1 MALDINGYNAT
12 FKAFTDFATQSVEAG
27 DTKAIARAGEGGPL
41 AGRTITAAK
50 GDFIGNVGRFSAN
63 RDANNV
69 ARDLFKQA
77 IEDMFGGPEKIPPS
91 VQDAMKLED
100 FGKGKPLTARRIL
113 AVKNA
118 IDASGVLQQKAFE
131 ASISTFKDQAGMA
144 KIALEKGYTKSE
156 LPKLAVATNLYA
168 KATGCSEAEALEAV
182 STPNSK
188 ANRLMNY
195 GGRFLQSADNFK
207 EGLRLMDS
215 FQEWFTQVRETKNAG
230 GEATS
235 LTGLNIAQSVT
246 THDATAA
253 FERFVFDELAVNGSL
268 DLKETDPEKI
278 FGVKNNAAM
287 RFFAG
292 NRCLNFV
299 GVLANMPPERRG
311 AVYQVFDKLSLP
323 LAETK
328 NEALSREGMS
338 AAERGVDNPHLV
350 IGRILR
356 HLPEIERLA
365 AKGALT
371 EKNIVKTLF
380 PDVQPRSWTRAA
392 MNQFTHHI
400 DTLATDVFM
409 ADAEDEAEAQV
420 AGMKIQL
427 IMEETC
433 CTFQEAIEAYK
444 KGRRVAPPQY
454 MTTATF
460 SIEKLDGTTNAAR
473 KQLDGNKMGDL
484 WRPYNYAPADDP
496 GNTSKFFI
504 KDSANVAF
512 GFTFPDGTS
521 LKANAAEHAGNI
533 PTILDKLESL
543 AGKVH
548 PRQQSAV
555 MFAVSQAGVG
565 VLKGGLTGLGVHAS
579 EHAAVD
585 FTISKSD
592 VTGDITIR
600 YSSPKELPF
609 SFEWS
614 ATIKPDGF
622 VSTTPLRFLDE
633 QPTANCRAGVEEAV
647 KNMQNPR
654 GTHNQFFEKDKAR
667 AVPLIE
673 TMMHA
678 TGGDKD
684 VINLLKDTY
693 VCTSLLYNSA
703 NNLRPADVILS
714 RVARLKENVAELREA
729 TKGNPAMFKMG
740 LSRLAG
746 LGGKPVPKGMLASL
760 VKAVNAADIGK
771 LRKLSAASTTPVKMN
786 AAIVQ
791 YHAAVG
797 QAIKKSGILAMFDGD
812 VGGEEMLGMNMLAG
826 GLVAGRLG
834 QDALR
839 SIKGALESPVAGQ
852 LQAIYTDLNN
862 ENLVDAGVPRHEAT
876 IMKRT
881 VSDLSS
887 DILSLLDNVNATL
900 GVEGG
905 NVPAF
910 RGSLD
915 DLDGF
920 DDIAIEIRDMTNKV
934 HADLIQME
942 REEIEARDMQ
952 RMAGANGMQGGNLVI
967 EP

>member
-1 MALDINGYNAT
+1 MALDISGYNAQ
-12 FKAFTDFATQSVEAG
+12 FNQFVQFAEQQMQAGKSKAVAEIG
-27 DTKAIARAGEGGPL
+27 GRAAGGPL
-41 AGRTITAAK
+41 AGRTIVASTIDHV
-50 GDFIGNVGRFSAN
+50 GTFIRFQSLKDDNNIVRNLFRSA
-63 RDANNV
+63 V
-69 ARDLFKQA
+69 AEL
-77 IEDMFGGPEKIPPS
+77 FGGESNIPKS
-91 VQDAMKLED
+91 VLDTMKLQD
-100 FGKGKPLTARRIL
+100 YGKGKPLTARRIL
-113 AVKNA
+113 AVRNA
-118 IDASGVLQQKAFE
+118 IDASGALQQKAFE
-131 ASISTFKDQAGMA
+131 ASISTFKSDDVTAA
-144 KIALEKGYTKSE
+144 ALAKGYSKTE
-156 LPKLAVATNLYA
+156 LPKIAKAVNLLAQ
-168 KATGCSEAEALEAV
+168 ATGCSEAKALDEV
-182 STPNSK
+182 TTQGSK
-188 ANRLMNY
+188 ANRLMQY
-195 GGRFLQSADNFK
+195 GGRFLQNVDNFK
-207 EGLRLMDS
+207 EGLRLMES
-215 FQEWFTQVRETKNAG
+215 FKEWFTQVRETKNAN

-328 NEALSREGMS
+328 EEALSREGKS
-338 AAERGVDNPHLV
+338 AADRGVDNPHLV

-356 HLPEIERLA
+356 HLPEIEKLA
-365 AKGALT
+365 AKDALT

-444 KGRRVAPPQY
+444 TGRRVAPPQY

-496 GNTSKFFI
+496 SNTSKFFI

-565 VLKGGLTGLGVHAS
+565 VLKGGLTGLGVQAS

-609 SFEWS
+609 AFEWT
-614 ATIKPDGF
+614 ATVATDGT
-622 VSTTPLRFLDE
+622 VRTTPLRVTDETTLKDEMAATAAALKDVRKINDLKPEERDRVVNMLVEGARTDRDLMSLLKDNWAVAYGIVLDGAGHLRSDDKIAAKLAALRGNINE
-633 QPTANCRAGVEEAV
+633 LRLVANGSSRLFNAGMAQLALMEGAV
-647 KNMQNPR
+647 LKE
-654 GTHNQFFEKDKAR
+654 GTITRMHEMVSKEDLSWLNGISASSSPETI
-667 AVPLIE
+667 LE
-673 TMMHA
+673 TMMHMDRIVSKVCA
-678 TGGDKD
+678 ETKIMSTYGEVGSAEASGVNRLIMDMVFARCDEKTLNGLKDAIYSNNGIKMRYALNNLAEGRFPEGTRILPEVRTSISERMAPAFSYRNTRNMAAALSNALGDTKYNIPEEPD
-684 VINLLKDTY
+684 DNTSINL
-693 VCTSLLYNSA
+693 TSFERIVDLIEEHTVL
-703 NNLRPADVILS
+703 
-714 RVARLKENVAELREA
+714 
-729 TKGNPAMFKMG
+729 TTQ
-740 LSRLAG
+740 
-746 LGGKPVPKGMLASL
+746 SL
-760 VKAVNAADIGK
+760 VGD
-771 LRKLSAASTTPVKMN
+771 AS
-786 AAIVQ
+786 Q
-791 YHAAVG
+791 
-797 QAIKKSGILAMFDGD
+797 QRQLA
-812 VGGEEMLGMNMLAG
+812 
-826 GLVAGRLG
+826 
-834 QDALR
+834 
-839 SIKGALESPVAGQ
+839 
-852 LQAIYTDLNN
+852 
-862 ENLVDAGVPRHEAT
+862 
-876 IMKRT
+876 
-881 VSDLSS
+881 
-887 DILSLLDNVNATL
+887 
-900 GVEGG
+900 
-905 NVPAF
+905 
-910 RGSLD
+910 
-915 DLDGF
+915 
-920 DDIAIEIRDMTNKV
+920 
-934 HADLIQME
+934 
-942 REEIEARDMQ
+942 
-952 RMAGANGMQGGNLVI
+952 
-967 EP
+967 

>member
-27 DTKAIARAGEGGPL
+27 KSKAVARAGGEGPL
-41 AGRTITAAK
+41 AGRVITAAK
-50 GDFIGNVGRFSAN
+50 HDWVGIGAGRLGSLK
-63 RDANNV
+63 DANNA
-69 ARDLFKQA
+69 ARDLFRNA
-77 IEDMFGGPEKIPPS
+77 IADMFGGPDKIPQG
-91 VQDAMKLED
+91 VKDAMKLAD
-100 FGKGKPLTARRIL
+100 FGKGKPLTARRII

-118 IDASGVLQQKAFE
+118 IDASGVMKQKALDDG
-131 ASISTFKDQAGMA
+131 IAGA
-144 KIALEKGYTKSE
+144 KFSDPATQKAALAKGYSKGE
-156 LPKLAVATNLYA
+156 LPKIAAATSLYA
-168 KATGCSEAEALEAV
+168 QTAGCTEAEALEQV
-182 STPNSK
+182 TTSGTP

-195 GGRFLQSADNFK
+195 GGRFLQSAGNFKNGLRLIDSFAKWISDTNATLKATGDDFK
-207 EGLRLMDS
+207 EGM
-215 FQEWFTQVRETKNAG
+215 
-230 GEATS
+230 S
-235 LTGLNIAQSVT
+235 LTLLNASSSYISPK
-246 THDATAA
+246 
-253 FERFVFDELAVNGSL
+253 FLRGMEKFVFEELASNPAH
-268 DLKETDPEKI
+268 DLAEQDADKL
-278 FGVKNNAAM
+278 FGLENNAAT
-287 RFFAG
+287 RFFG
-292 NRCLNFV
+292 RGYGGSYTQTV
-299 GVLANMPPERRG
+299 ANIPPVKRAAFYAAFDAAFPLVSDPAIAKLPQSERPPEFIKKVDRSLVFGRIMKNLDKLAVLHAAGTLTSATFVKTCFPEARRNTLG
-311 AVYQVFDKLSLP
+311 AVNDLFKQWDIEINGDEDRGIPSKYPGLGGPIIPLMEETGCTVKEAAAALQPGGARPATPQYVAAGSLP
-323 LAETK
+323 L
-328 NEALSREGMS
+328 EA
-338 AAERGVDNPHLV
+338 
-350 IGRILR
+350 
-356 HLPEIERLA
+356 
-365 AKGALT
+365 
-371 EKNIVKTLF
+371 F
-380 PDVQPRSWTRAA
+380 
-392 MNQFTHHI
+392 
-400 DTLATDVFM
+400 
-409 ADAEDEAEAQV
+409 
-420 AGMKIQL
+420 
-427 IMEETC
+427 
-433 CTFQEAIEAYK
+433 
-444 KGRRVAPPQY
+444 
-454 MTTATF
+454 
-460 SIEKLDGTTNAAR
+460 DGTTHAAR
-473 KQLDGNKMGDL
+473 EQLVGDL
-484 WRPYNYAPADDP
+484 KRPTDYNYIGDKKTLLPK
-496 GNTSKFFI
+496 GY
-504 KDSANVAF
+504 
-512 GFTFPDGTS
+512 GFRFNFPDGTTYKTNATEEG
-521 LKANAAEHAGNI
+521 LAQIETVADKAEALCGPAHREQASSVVMM
-533 PTILDKLESL
+533 LS
-543 AGKVH
+543 
-548 PRQQSAV
+548 QSGLCV
-555 MFAVSQAGVG
+555 LRGG
-565 VLKGGLTGLGVHAS
+565 LKGYGIESS

-585 FTISKSD
+585 FTLSRNAE
-592 VTGDITIR
+592 TGDISIR

-633 QPTANCRAGVEEAV
+633 RQTPNCRAGVEEAV

-654 GTHNQFFEKDKAR
+654 GTHNQFFKADKAR

-693 VCTSLLYNSA
+693 VCTSLLYNFA

-812 VGGEEMLGMNMLAG
+812 VGGEEMLGMSMLAG
-826 GLVAGRLG
+826 GLVAARLG

-862 ENLVDAGVPRHEAT
+862 EDLVEAGVPKHEAT

-881 VSDLSS
+881 VSELSS

-910 RGSLD
+910 TGSLD

-942 REEIEARDMQ
+942 REENEAREAQ
-952 RMAGANGMQGGNLVI
+952 RKAGANGMQGGNLVI

>member
-1 MALDINGYNAT
+1 M
-12 FKAFTDFATQSVEAG
+12 
-27 DTKAIARAGEGGPL
+27 
-41 AGRTITAAK
+41 
-50 GDFIGNVGRFSAN
+50 
-63 RDANNV
+63 
-69 ARDLFKQA
+69 LF
-77 IEDMFGGPEKIPPS
+77 
-91 VQDAMKLED
+91 
-100 FGKGKPLTARRIL
+100 
-113 AVKNA
+113 
-118 IDASGVLQQKAFE
+118 
-131 ASISTFKDQAGMA
+131 
-144 KIALEKGYTKSE
+144 
-156 LPKLAVATNLYA
+156 
-168 KATGCSEAEALEAV
+168 
-182 STPNSK
+182 
-188 ANRLMNY
+188 
-195 GGRFLQSADNFK
+195 
-207 EGLRLMDS
+207 
-215 FQEWFTQVRETKNAG
+215 
-230 GEATS
+230 
-235 LTGLNIAQSVT
+235 
-246 THDATAA
+246 
-253 FERFVFDELAVNGSL
+253 
-268 DLKETDPEKI
+268 
-278 FGVKNNAAM
+278 
-287 RFFAG
+287 
-292 NRCLNFV
+292 
-299 GVLANMPPERRG
+299 
-311 AVYQVFDKLSLP
+311 
-323 LAETK
+323 
-328 NEALSREGMS
+328 
-338 AAERGVDNPHLV
+338 
-350 IGRILR
+350 RILR
-356 HLPEIERLA
+356 AIFRYP
-365 AKGALT
+365 
-371 EKNIVKTLF
+371 
-380 PDVQPRSWTRAA
+380 
-392 MNQFTHHI
+392 
-400 DTLATDVFM
+400 
-409 ADAEDEAEAQV
+409 
-420 AGMKIQL
+420 L
-427 IMEETC
+427 ILI
-433 CTFQEAIEAYK
+433 FGIHFH
-444 KGRRVAPPQY
+444 GRENVP
-454 MTTATF
+454 
-460 SIEKLDGTTNAAR
+460 KDG
-473 KQLDGNKMGDL
+473 
-484 WRPYNYAPADDP
+484 
-496 GNTSKFFI
+496 
-504 KDSANVAF
+504 
-512 GFTFPDGTS
+512 GFRFNFPDGTTYKTNATTEG
-521 LKANAAEHAGNI
+521 LAQIETVADKAEALCGPAHREQASSVVMM
-533 PTILDKLESL
+533 LS
-543 AGKVH
+543 
-548 PRQQSAV
+548 QS
-555 MFAVSQAGVG
+555 GLC
-565 VLKGGLTGLGVHAS
+565 VLRGGLQGYGIVSS

-585 FTISKSD
+585 FTLSRNAE
-592 VTGDITIR
+592 TGDISIR

-633 QPTANCRAGVEEAV
+633 RQTANCRAGVEEAV
-647 KNMQNPR
+647 TNMQNPR
-654 GTHNQFFEKDKAR
+654 GTHNLFFKNDKAR

-771 LRKLSAASTTPVKMN
+771 LRKLSAASSTPVKMN

-852 LQAIYTDLNN
+852 LQAIYTDLSN
-862 ENLVDAGVPRHEAT
+862 ENLVEAGVPRHEAT

-900 GVEGG
+900 GAEGG
-905 NVPAF
+905 DVPAF

-942 REEIEARDMQ
+942 REEIEARDVQ

>member
-1 MALDINGYNAT
+1 M
-12 FKAFTDFATQSVEAG
+12 E
-27 DTKAIARAGEGGPL
+27 E
-41 AGRTITAAK
+41 
-50 GDFIGNVGRFSAN
+50 
-63 RDANNV
+63 
-69 ARDLFKQA
+69 
-77 IEDMFGGPEKIPPS
+77 
-91 VQDAMKLED
+91 
-100 FGKGKPLTARRIL
+100 
-113 AVKNA
+113 
-118 IDASGVLQQKAFE
+118 
-131 ASISTFKDQAGMA
+131 
-144 KIALEKGYTKSE
+144 
-156 LPKLAVATNLYA
+156 
-168 KATGCSEAEALEAV
+168 TGCTVKEAAAALQPGGARPA
-182 STPNSK
+182 TPQYV
-188 ANRLMNY
+188 A
-195 GGRFLQSADNFK
+195 
-207 EGLRLMDS
+207 
-215 FQEWFTQVRETKNAG
+215 AG
-230 GEATS
+230 
-235 LTGLNIAQSVT
+235 
-246 THDATAA
+246 
-253 FERFVFDELAVNGSL
+253 
-268 DLKETDPEKI
+268 
-278 FGVKNNAAM
+278 
-287 RFFAG
+287 
-292 NRCLNFV
+292 
-299 GVLANMPPERRG
+299 
-311 AVYQVFDKLSLP
+311 SLP
-323 LAETK
+323 L
-328 NEALSREGMS
+328 
-338 AAERGVDNPHLV
+338 
-350 IGRILR
+350 
-356 HLPEIERLA
+356 
-365 AKGALT
+365 GA
-371 EKNIVKTLF
+371 F
-380 PDVQPRSWTRAA
+380 
-392 MNQFTHHI
+392 
-400 DTLATDVFM
+400 
-409 ADAEDEAEAQV
+409 
-420 AGMKIQL
+420 
-427 IMEETC
+427 
-433 CTFQEAIEAYK
+433 
-444 KGRRVAPPQY
+444 
-454 MTTATF
+454 
-460 SIEKLDGTTNAAR
+460 DGTTREAR
-473 KQLDGNKMGDL
+473 EQLVGDL
-484 WRPYNYAPADDP
+484 KRPTGYNYIGDKKPLLP
-496 GNTSKFFI
+496 
-504 KDSANVAF
+504 KDG
-512 GFTFPDGTS
+512 GFRFNFPDGTTYKTNATTEG
-521 LKANAAEHAGNI
+521 LAQIETVADKAEALCGPAHREQASSVVMM
-533 PTILDKLESL
+533 LS
-543 AGKVH
+543 
-548 PRQQSAV
+548 QSGLCV
-555 MFAVSQAGVG
+555 LRGG
-565 VLKGGLTGLGVHAS
+565 LKGYGIESS

-585 FTISKSD
+585 FTLSRNAE
-592 VTGDITIR
+592 TGDISIR

-622 VSTTPLRFLDE
+622 VSTTPLRFLGE
-633 QPTANCRAGVEEAV
+633 QQTANCKAGVEEAV

-654 GTHNQFFEKDKAR
+654 GTHNLFFKEDKAR

-693 VCTSLLYNSA
+693 VCTSLLYNFQ

-771 LRKLSAASTTPVKMN
+771 LRKLSAASSTPVKMN

-862 ENLVDAGVPRHEAT
+862 ENLVEAGVPRYEAT

-942 REEIEARDMQ
+942 REEIEAREAQ
-952 RMAGANGMQGGNLVI
+952 RKAGASRMQGGNLVI